1 MEQVKISTCLIVD
14 KPAGVLTVQLVGES
28 SPVQPC
34 FRGGCSGAAP
44 QNLWTDYLRFVAGLT
59 VCVATLGLAGGKKED
74 ESSGGEEEELHEQR
88 SRRTRE
94 GSEES
99 FPAGDG

>member
-1 MEQVKISTCLIVD
+1 M
-14 KPAGVLTVQLVGES
+14 GES

-34 FRGGCSGAAP
+34 FRGGCTGAAP

-59 VCVATLGLAGGKKED
+59 VCVATLGLAGGKKGD
-74 ESSGGEEEELHEQR
+74 ESSGGEEEEEVDEQR
-88 SRRTRE
+88 SRRSRE